1 MTTDQINIDDLRERA
16 KTMHARALMH
26 HYGVTGG
33 KMHRMLKKYGI
44 KAATYVRTDRAYSS
58 RYADLPEK
66 IGTMTRSEMAVHYG
80 CTLKTLHSVLHRRGI
95 RVSSIPLGEASKTPV
110 SLRMDNDAEYGSA
123 ALLKALAKYHVKHGN
138 PEPYWKSLLGEA
150 A

>member
-58 RYADLPEK
+58 RYADLPAK
-66 IGTMTRSEMAVHYG
+66 IGTMTRSAMAVHLG
-80 CTLKTLHSVLHRRGI
+80 GTLKTPQRVLHRTGKNGRAPGRG
-95 RVSSIPLGEASKTPV
+95 
-110 SLRMDNDAEYGSA
+110 RMGRAGWNSE
-123 ALLKALAKYHVKHGN
+123 
-138 PEPYWKSLLGEA
+138 
-150 A
+150 

>member
-1 MTTDQINIDDLRERA
+1 MEAILFRAGRPQTSDDGTGRWVPLHGGRMTTDQINIDDLRERA

-26 HYGVTGG
+26 HCGVTGG

-66 IGTMTRSEMAVHYG
+66 IGRSEEH
-80 CTLKTLHSVLHRRGI
+80 TSELQ
-95 RVSSIPLGEASKTPV
+95 
-110 SLRMDNDAEYGSA
+110 SLMR
-123 ALLKALAKYHVKHGN
+123 K
-138 PEPYWKSLLGEA
+138 
-150 A
+150 

>member
-1 MTTDQINIDDLRERA
+1 MRISDWSSDVCSSDLRPQSSDDGTGRWVPLHGGRMTTDQINIDDLRERA

-58 RYADLPEK
+58 RSEEHTSELQSLMRISYA
-66 IGTMTRSEMAVHYG
+66 VF
-80 CTLKTLHSVLHRRGI
+80 CLK
-95 RVSSIPLGEASKTPV
+95 K
-110 SLRMDNDAEYGSA
+110 
-123 ALLKALAKYHVKHGN
+123 K
-138 PEPYWKSLLGEA
+138 
-150 A
+150 

>member
-66 IGTMTRSEMAVHYG
+66 IGTMTRSEMAVHR
-80 CTLKTLHSVLHRRGI
+80 SEERRGGNEC
-95 RVSSIPLGEASKTPV
+95 VSTCRSRRWP
-110 SLRMDNDAEYGSA
+110 
-123 ALLKALAKYHVKHGN
+123 YH
-138 PEPYWKSLLGEA
+138 
-150 A
+150 